1 MKLKIYKR
9 MILLFGMCFA
19 SLNLAA
25 QNSDEQGFEML
36 NRERER
42 NAEEIAQINTLLA
55 SVDKEQKNGLYTL
68 SAIRKKIDSR
78 KSELNVIDKQIGS
91 LQRQLKEKD
100 LTIAELQS
108 RLEEIKHSYRELLN
122 KYYHMQSPK
131 NTWVMYIMAS
141 ESVTQAYKRM
151 RYVKDILQLL
161 QAQAVKIKEMTDRL
175 NIEING
181 ISKKQSLLSSSMSDR
196 EKEMQMLRNDEKTS
210 ATVYSELTKQEAEL
224 KKRLKEREAAY
235 EMLYKKVL
243 EVMRT
248 EMKNSE
254 TGVIDQWLNSAK
266 DFEQMRGFLPQ
277 PATGLVVSPFGVSK
291 TKSNYEVTV
300 NKNRG
305 IDILTGEKAEVYS
318 IFKGTVT
325 YVQSVAKGKGMTVL
339 VRHGIYSSVY
349 HMLESVFVKVG
360 DEIVA
365 RQKIGT
371 VKNTRDGNILHFEL
385 WKNGTESVALD
396 PEKWLIH

>member
-1 MKLKIYKR
+1 MSA
-9 MILLFGMCFA
+9 LLACTCLACICLA
-19 SLNLAA
+19 SQDIAA
-25 QNSDEQGFEML
+25 QNNEEQGFENL

-42 NAEEIAQINTLLA
+42 NAEEITKITNLLET
-55 SVDKEQKNGLYTL
+55 VDKEQKNGLYAL

-91 LQRQLKEKD
+91 LHRQLKEKD
-100 LTIAELQS
+100 ETIKELQA
-108 RLEEIKHSYRELLN
+108 RREEITLSYKELIN
-122 KYYHMQSPK
+122 KYYNMQTPK
-131 NTWVMYIMAS
+131 NTWVMYLMAS
-141 ESVTQAYKRM
+141 ENVMQAYRRM
-151 RYVKDILQLL
+151 RYVKEILLLL
-161 QAQAVKIKEMTDRL
+161 QAQALKIKEMTDQL

-196 EKEMQMLRNDEKTS
+196 EKEMQLLHNDERTS
-210 ATVYSELTKQEAEL
+210 ATVCSALAKQEAEL
-224 KKRLKEREAAY
+224 KKNLREREAAY
-235 EMLYKKVL
+235 EMLYQKIL
-243 EVMRT
+243 DFMRN

-254 TGVIDQWLNSAK
+254 SGVIDQWLNSAK

-277 PATGLVVSPFGVSK
+277 PSIGVIVSHFGVAK
-291 TKSNYEVTV
+291 TKSSYEVTV

-305 IDILTGEKAEVYS
+305 IDILTSEKAEVYA

-325 YVQSVAKGKGMTVL
+325 YVKSVAKGKGITVL

-349 HMLESVFVKVG
+349 HMLESVFVKEG
-360 DEIVA
+360 DEITA

-371 VKNTRDGNILHFEL
+371 VKNTKDGNILHFEL
-385 WKNGTESVALD
+385 WQNGAESLALD